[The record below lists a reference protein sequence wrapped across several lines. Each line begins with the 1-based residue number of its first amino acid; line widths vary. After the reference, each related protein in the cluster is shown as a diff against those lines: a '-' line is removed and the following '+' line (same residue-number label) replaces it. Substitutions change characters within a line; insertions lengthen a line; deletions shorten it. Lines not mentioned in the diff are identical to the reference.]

1 MRFLSALS
9 RRSKLPLKTDETR
22 ERRYYQ
28 MTKRVVVTG
37 LGIISPVGIG
47 KDSFWKSLLEGKNG
61 IGKITLFDAA
71 EYSAQIAGEVTD
83 FEPTDY
89 LDRKDA
95 RHMDRYAQFAVV
107 APLAGNIPIFYSLRS
122 ATYLRNTAMAGTVFP
137 PMSPHLG

>member
-1 MRFLSALS
+1 
-9 RRSKLPLKTDETR
+9 
-22 ERRYYQ
+22 

-107 APLAGNIPIFYSLRS
+107 AAQLAIKDAGLDLAISSVPILVRVSAASTRCTCRMISFSKRGLPVSRRS
-122 ATYLRNTAMAGTVFP
+122 SFR
-137 PMSPHLG
+137 

>member
-1 MRFLSALS
+1 
-9 RRSKLPLKTDETR
+9 
-22 ERRYYQ
+22 

-107 APLAGNIPIFYSLRS
+107 AAQLAIKDAGLRS
-122 ATYLRNTAMAGTVFP
+122 
-137 PMSPHLG
+137 